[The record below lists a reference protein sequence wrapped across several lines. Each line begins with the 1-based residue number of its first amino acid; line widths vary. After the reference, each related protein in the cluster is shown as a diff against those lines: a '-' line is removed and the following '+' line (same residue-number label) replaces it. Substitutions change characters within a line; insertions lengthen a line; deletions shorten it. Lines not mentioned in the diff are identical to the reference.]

1 MGALS
6 IPHWLANAAAVLCG
20 RHGAPTERA
29 REAGCSRQTVY
40 NHGHQL
46 RAACADGLPDPARL
60 GGLEAENA
68 ELRREVERLRAAER
82 TAVPIG
88 DEELRRF
95 AVTAEASGISL
106 RQSKEL
112 LGTLLPKDRVPG
124 HATLGRWTAEAGQ
137 HAQAVLEVLDPMVAE
152 KTNTLAI
159 DEIFFGGSRPSLVS
173 NRRA

>member
-6 IPHWLANAAAVLCG
+6 IPNWLANAAAVLCG

-29 REAGCSRQTVY
+29 KEAGCSRQTVY
-40 NHGHQL
+40 NHSHQL
-46 RAACADGLPDPARL
+46 EAACADGIPDPARL
-60 GGLEAENA
+60 ERVESENA
-68 ELRREVERLRAAER
+68 ELRREVERLRIAER

-124 HATLGRWTAEAGQ
+124 HAKLGRWTAAAGKQ
-137 HAQAVLEVLDPMVAE
+137 AQAVLEVLDPAVAE
-152 KTNTLAI
+152 KTKTLAI
-159 DEIFFGGSRPSLVS
+159 DEIFFGGSRRWWES